1 MAHPIENLNEFSAE
15 EAGNMEEIEMQF
27 AVKTVEHLEAYE
39 RLITGVPPSK
49 IKLTSM
55 DDEIVADLYTRFPE
69 FKENPRALLHISEDE
84 FKSPANKIRWREFI
98 QGYQESL
105 TEYNFGTLVRK
116 DADSTYSEE
125 NSMLVTRAQFVAIEI
140 VRNRNGLNDKVYE
153 DAQAAKAAAKAQ
165 K

>member
-15 EAGNMEEIEMQF
+15 AAGNMEEIEMQF
-27 AVKTVEHLEAYE
+27 AVKTVEHLEA
-39 RLITGVPPSK
+39 K

-55 DDEIVADLYTRFPE
+55 DDDIVEDLYIRFPE
-69 FKENPRALLHISEDE
+69 YKENPGLLLHIAEDD
-84 FKSPANKIRWREFI
+84 FKSNENKVRWREFI
-98 QGYQESL
+98 QGYEESL

-116 DADSTYSEE
+116 DSDQTYSEE

-140 VRNRNGLNDKVYE
+140 VRNRNGLNNKVYE

>member
-1 MAHPIENLNEFSAE
+1 MAHPIENINDFSAE
-15 EAGNMEEIEMQF
+15 TAGNMEEIEMQF

-39 RLITGVPPSK
+39 RLITGIPPSK

-55 DDEIVADLYTRFPE
+55 DDDIVEDLYIRFPE
-69 FKENPRALLHISEDE
+69 YKVNPGLLLHIAEDD
-84 FKSPANKIRWREFI
+84 FKSKENKIRWREFI

-116 DADSTYSEE
+116 DSDQTYSEE

-140 VRNRNGLNDKVYE
+140 VRNRNGLNNKVYE